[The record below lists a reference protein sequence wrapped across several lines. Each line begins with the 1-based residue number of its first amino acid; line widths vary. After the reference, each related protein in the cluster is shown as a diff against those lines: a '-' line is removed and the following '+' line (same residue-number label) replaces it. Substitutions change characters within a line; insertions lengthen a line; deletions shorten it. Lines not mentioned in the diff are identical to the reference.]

1 MPGPD
6 RDQPV
11 AETSAS
17 PAGYHQHH
25 HGGSSSSLAAASLSV
40 QRRLSQHY
48 RQNLHPGQAQSQN
61 QNQNQGQ
68 GSSQPHRQQ
77 QQQFVVASEGAA
89 MGARPGEAQSPLD
102 HQRQQQQQHH
112 HHHQGPGI
120 DSDMANTETDDNPNN
135 DADPPT
141 TTSAVVA
148 EHESDSASFPPFEPI
163 FTLLTNTTTNT
174 TVHPRVH
181 YIFSDDDASPVF
193 TAPQTD
199 PLHRALVVD
208 LAPPSAP
215 NGNWSVS
222 WASSLTPD
230 FAVTSSQLSLQQH
243 GSNNNGGA
251 ATTTAAAAA
260 DNGNGNE
267 NAATTSVMLRVEG
280 VEREPVSSRPNS
292 LPASG
297 SGIVGRENVEQLVE
311 EFRRRMGVLKKVVE
325 EGERRKEAMA
335 RMNERVHSGEG
346 DDVPDAQP
354 AEPTGPP
361 VVLEDDGTG

>member
-1 MPGPD
+1 MSGPD

-17 PAGYHQHH
+17 PAGYHHQHH
-25 HGGSSSSLAAASLSV
+25 HGGSSSSLAASSSSPV
-40 QRRLSQHY
+40 QRRSSQTY
-48 RQNLHPGQAQSQN
+48 RRNLHPDQLQS
-61 QNQNQGQ
+61 QGQ

-77 QQQFVVASEGAA
+77 QQQQQQFVVAASEGAA
-89 MGARPGEAQSPLD
+89 MGARPGEAQSSLD
-102 HQRQQQQQHH
+102 Q
-112 HHHQGPGI
+112 HHQGHGP
-120 DSDMANTETDDNPNN
+120 DSDVVNTETDDNPNN
-135 DADPPT
+135 NHPPT
-141 TTSAVVA
+141 TTTAA
-148 EHESDSASFPPFEPI
+148 AAAADRESDSASFPPFEPI

-181 YIFSDDDASPVF
+181 YLFSDDDASAIF

-208 LAPPSAP
+208 LAPPSEP
-215 NGNWSVS
+215 NGKWSVS

-230 FAVTSSQLSLQQH
+230 FAITSSQLSLQQH
-243 GSNNNGGA
+243 GSSGG
-251 ATTTAAAAA
+251 AAAA
-260 DNGNGNE
+260 DNGNE
-267 NAATTSVMLRVEG
+267 NTATTSVMLRVEG
-280 VEREPVSSRPNS
+280 VEREPVGSRPNS

-335 RMNERVHSGEG
+335 RMNEGVHSEEG
-346 DDVPDAQP
+346 GDASGAPP
-354 AEPTGPP
+354 AEPTGPL
-361 VVLEDDGTG
+361 VLEDDGTG

>member
-1 MPGPD
+1 MSGPD

-17 PAGYHQHH
+17 PAGYYHQHH
-25 HGGSSSSLAAASLSV
+25 HGGSSSSLAASSSSPV
-40 QRRLSQHY
+40 QRRSSQTY
-48 RQNLHPGQAQSQN
+48 RRNLHPDQLQSQN
-61 QNQNQGQ
+61 QGQGQ

-77 QQQFVVASEGAA
+77 QQQQQQQFVVAASEGAA
-89 MGARPGEAQSPLD
+89 MGARPGEAQSSLD
-102 HQRQQQQQHH
+102 QQH
-112 HHHQGPGI
+112 QGHEPH
-120 DSDMANTETDDNPNN
+120 SDIVNTETDDNPNN
-135 DADPPT
+135 DHPPT
-141 TTSAVVA
+141 TTAA
-148 EHESDSASFPPFEPI
+148 AAAAAADHESDSASFPPFEPI

-181 YIFSDDDASPVF
+181 YLFSDDDASAIF

-208 LAPPSAP
+208 LAPPSEP
-215 NGNWSVS
+215 NGKWSVS

-243 GSNNNGGA
+243 GSGA
-251 ATTTAAAAA
+251 AGAAGA
-260 DNGNGNE
+260 DNGNE

-280 VEREPVSSRPNS
+280 VEREPVGSRPNS

-335 RMNERVHSGEG
+335 RMNEGVHSEEG
-346 DDVPDAQP
+346 GDASGAP
-354 AEPTGPP
+354 PRESTGPL
-361 VVLEDDGTG
+361 VLEDDGTG

>member
-1 MPGPD
+1 
-6 RDQPV
+6 
-11 AETSAS
+11 
-17 PAGYHQHH
+17 
-25 HGGSSSSLAAASLSV
+25 
-40 QRRLSQHY
+40 
-48 RQNLHPGQAQSQN
+48 
-61 QNQNQGQ
+61 
-68 GSSQPHRQQ
+68 
-77 QQQFVVASEGAA
+77 

-102 HQRQQQQQHH
+102 QQRQQQQQQQHH
-112 HHHQGPGI
+112 HQGHGN
-120 DSDMANTETDDNPNN
+120 DSDIVNTETDDNPNN
-135 DADPPT
+135 DDDPPT
-141 TTSAVVA
+141 TAA
-148 EHESDSASFPPFEPI
+148 AAAGHESESASFPPFEPI

-215 NGNWSVS
+215 NGKWSVS

-243 GSNNNGGA
+243 GSNNSGGA
-251 ATTTAAAAA
+251 PIAAA
-260 DNGNGNE
+260 DNGNE

-280 VEREPVSSRPNS
+280 VEREPVSSRSNS

-335 RMNERVHSGEG
+335 RLHEEGVHSGQGE
-346 DDVPDAQP
+346 DAQDAPP